1 MALIGA
7 FLLLDTLDIIVF
19 NFAVVWPVILIA
31 FGVSV
36 LVRALER
43 NRIRPGVRRSM
54 SGAAPV
60 VGSHCHFQRIQE
72 RQRHPGFPG
81 RSRPRAIFGAA
92 RFDLRNAS
100 MTVDEARIDV
110 NVVFG
115 EVEVRVPETWN
126 VINRAARGLRGR
138 QRQNHSPQARS
149 QRQDSPAGNHRLGDL
164 RRHHAAQLASTI
176 GQFHHASADCRTRQA
191 MRCICWRGA
200 PLALLLAYLLVM
212 MGGLGWLEAATLSL
226 PLALFYALICLAPWY
241 MCRVLPLGSAPL
253 SRFSAIIWRPRLS
266 PALIWIVL
274 AKGLGLALGHY
285 FFARLNE
292 RLSPQLPLL
301 FGIGVLLYLLSVAL
315 HYVLLSMES
324 SKEAETREQEA
335 LTLAR
340 ESELKALKAQI
351 NPHFLFNSL
360 NSISAL
366 ATVDG
371 QRARDMCIKLSD
383 FLRTTLKLGEKQ
395 RITLA
400 DELALAKAY
409 LEVEQVRF
417 GARLRVEID
426 ADADCDQCV
435 VPSLVLQP
443 LVENAVKHGIAGLVD
458 GGTIR
463 LEAHCSDG
471 HAATQNL
478 QRIRSRVA
486 GSQPPR
492 AGSAEC
498 SRPAAR
504 VV

>member
-1 MALIGA
+1 MH
-7 FLLLDTLDIIVF
+7 
-19 NFAVVWPVILIA
+19 PLIA
-31 FGVSV
+31 G
-36 LVRALER
+36 
-43 NRIRPGVRRSM
+43 
-54 SGAAPV
+54 
-60 VGSHCHFQRIQE
+60 Q
-72 RQRHPGFPG
+72 
-81 RSRPRAIFGAA
+81 
-92 RFDLRNAS
+92 
-100 MTVDEARIDV
+100 
-110 NVVFG
+110 
-115 EVEVRVPETWN
+115 
-126 VINRAARGLRGR
+126 GR
-138 QRQNHSPQARS
+138 QS
-149 QRQDSPAGNHRLGDL
+149 LYL
-164 RRHHAAQLASTI
+164 LAWS
-176 GQFHHASADCRTRQA
+176 
-191 MRCICWRGA
+191 

-212 MGGLGWLEAATLSL
+212 MGGLRWLEAVTLSL
-226 PLALFYALICLAPWY
+226 PLALFYALVCLTPWY
-241 MCRVLPLGSAPL
+241 MCLVLPLG
-253 SRFSAIIWRPRLS
+253 FSHTFKIVGKHLA
-266 PALIWIVL
+266 AAVAAGLIWIVL
-274 AKGLGLALGHY
+274 AKGLAVALGRY
-285 FFARLNE
+285 FFPHLNE
-292 RLSPQLPLL
+292 RFSPQLPLL

-400 DELALAKAY
+400 DELALARAY

-426 ADADCDQCV
+426 TDADCAQCV

-463 LEAHCSDG
+463 MEAHCSAG
-471 HAATQNL
+471 RL
-478 QRIRSRVA
+478 RLRIENEFDPES
-486 GSQPPR
+486 
-492 AGSAEC
+492 
-498 SRPAAR
+498 PAASRHGLGLRNVRDRLRAIYENTAR
-504 VV
+504 VDTTATGDRFVVEMELPCLEHIQ

>member
-1 MALIGA
+1 MHPLIA
-7 FLLLDTLDIIVF
+7 RPARLLLYL
-19 NFAVVWPVILIA
+19 
-31 FGVSV
+31 
-36 LVRALER
+36 
-43 NRIRPGVRRSM
+43 
-54 SGAAPV
+54 
-60 VGSHCHFQRIQE
+60 
-72 RQRHPGFPG
+72 
-81 RSRPRAIFGAA
+81 
-92 RFDLRNAS
+92 
-100 MTVDEARIDV
+100 
-110 NVVFG
+110 
-115 EVEVRVPETWN
+115 
-126 VINRAARGLRGR
+126 
-138 QRQNHSPQARS
+138 
-149 QRQDSPAGNHRLGDL
+149 
-164 RRHHAAQLASTI
+164 LAWS
-176 GQFHHASADCRTRQA
+176 
-191 MRCICWRGA
+191 

-212 MGGLGWLEAATLSL
+212 MGGLGWLEAAALSL

-241 MCRVLPLGSAPL
+241 MCLVLPLGSSDTFKIAGKHL
-253 SRFSAIIWRPRLS
+253 AAAIV
-266 PALIWIVL
+266 AGLIWIVL

-285 FFARLNE
+285 FFPRLNE
-292 RLSPQLPLL
+292 RFSPQLPLL

-315 HYVLLSMES
+315 HYVLFSMES

-426 ADADCDQCV
+426 ADADCGHCV
-435 VPSLVLQP
+435 VPSLLLQP

-463 LEAHCSDG
+463 LEAHCIQGLLQLKISNEFDPESP
-471 HAATQNL
+471 AA
-478 QRIRSRVA
+478 SRH
-486 GSQPPR
+486 GL
-492 AGSAEC
+492 GLTEC

-504 VV
+504 AV